1 MFEKGRR
8 KFIGLIG
15 SAAAWPLAA
24 RGQQPERM
32 RRIGVLMSVEENDP
46 EGKTQLSQFTQG
58 LAESGWTDGR
68 NLRMEIRW
76 GGGDVNRTRTFAKE
90 LVALKPDVILA
101 QGTPGTAALQRE
113 TRTIPIVFVIV
124 ADPVGP
130 GFVASL
136 PRPGGN
142 ITGFINSEA
151 VIAAKMLELLT
162 EIAPGLKRVA
172 MIFDPDTAP
181 GRGTYYF
188 RDFEAAARSSKLE
201 AIAAEARSDA
211 EIETVVTSLRG
222 EPRGGLVVTPDYFM
236 FNHSEQIISQAGRN
250 NVPAV
255 YPWRSVVARQ
265 DGLLSYG
272 PDLTDILR
280 RSAPYVDKILRGA
293 NPADLPVQVPVKF
306 EMAVNAKTAKVLGL
320 TVPLSILLRADEVID

>member
-1 MFEKGRR
+1 MASHIGRR
-8 KFIGLIG
+8 KFLATLGG
-15 SAAAWPLAA
+15 AAAAWPLAA
-24 RGQQPERM
+24 RAQQPERM

-68 NLRMEIRW
+68 NLRMEVRW

-90 LVALKPDVILA
+90 LVALQPDVILA

-130 GFVASL
+130 GFVAGL

-151 VIAAKMLELLT
+151 VIGAKMLELLT

-172 MIFDPDTAP
+172 MIFNPDTAP

-201 AIAAEARSDA
+201 LIDVSNLADDVE
-211 EIETVVTSLRG
+211 
-222 EPRGGLVVTPDYFM
+222 
-236 FNHSEQIISQAGRN
+236 
-250 NVPAV
+250 VP
-255 YPWRSVVARQ
+255 SF
-265 DGLLSYG
+265 
-272 PDLTDILR
+272 
-280 RSAPYVDKILRGA
+280 AP
-293 NPADLPVQVPVKF
+293 
-306 EMAVNAKTAKVLGL
+306 
-320 TVPLSILLRADEVID
+320 

>member
-1 MFEKGRR
+1 MRR
-8 KFIGLIG
+8 REFITLLGG
-15 SAAAWPLAA
+15 AAIWPLTAHA
-24 RGQQPERM
+24 QQPER
-32 RRIGVLMSVEENDP
+32 RRIGVLMGVEENDP

-58 LAESGWTDGR
+58 LAESGWIDGR
-68 NLRMEIRW
+68 NLRVEVRW

-90 LVALKPDVILA
+90 LVALQPDVILA

-151 VIAAKMLELLT
+151 VIGAKMLELLT

-172 MIFDPDTAP
+172 MIFNPDTAP

-188 RDFEAAARSSKLE
+188 RDFEAAARSTKVE
-201 AIAAEARSDA
+201 PIAARARSDA
-211 EIETVVTSLRG
+211 EIEAIITSLGRESG
-222 EPRGGLVVTPDYFM
+222 GGLVVMPDYFM
-236 FNHSEQIISQAGRN
+236 VNHVGPIILLAARN

-255 YPWRSVVARQ
+255 YPWRFVVAK
-265 DGLLSYG
+265 DGALLSYG
-272 PDLTDILR
+272 PDLRDIVR
-280 RSAPYVDKILRGA
+280 RGAPYVDRILRGEK
-293 NPADLPVQVPVKF
+293 PADLPVQVPVKF
-306 EMAVNAKTAKVLGL
+306 EMAVNAKTAKALGL
-320 TVPLSILLRADEVID
+320 TVPPSILVRADEVIE

>member
-1 MFEKGRR
+1 
-8 KFIGLIG
+8 
-15 SAAAWPLAA
+15 
-24 RGQQPERM
+24 
-32 RRIGVLMSVEENDP
+32 
-46 EGKTQLSQFTQG
+46 
-58 LAESGWTDGR
+58 
-68 NLRMEIRW
+68 MEIDTRSKRFSQCARTYAN
-76 GGGDVNRTRTFAKE
+76 VNE
-90 LVALKPDVILA
+90 CLLDDQMVALKPDVILA

-113 TRTIPIVFVIV
+113 TRTTPIVFVIV

-136 PRPGGN
+136 SRPGGN

-151 VIAAKMLELLT
+151 VIAAKMLEVLM

-172 MIFDPDTAP
+172 MLFNPDTAP

-201 AIAAEARSDA
+201 PIAADARSDA
-211 EIETVVTSLRG
+211 EIETVVTSLGG

-236 FNHSEQIISQAGRN
+236 FNHSEQIISQAARN

-272 PDLTDILR
+272 PDLVDIVR
-280 RSAPYVDKILRGA
+280 RSAPYVDKILRGEK
-293 NPADLPVQVPVKF
+293 PADLPVQVPVKF
-306 EMAVNAKTAKVLGL
+306 EMAVNARTAKALGL
-320 TVPLSILLRADEVID
+320 TVPPSILVRADEVIE

>member
-1 MFEKGRR
+1 
-8 KFIGLIG
+8 
-15 SAAAWPLAA
+15 
-24 RGQQPERM
+24 M
-32 RRIGVLMSVEENDP
+32 RRIGVLMSAEESDP
-46 EGKTQLSQFTQG
+46 EGKIQLSQFTQG

-68 NLRMEIRW
+68 NLRIDVRW

-90 LVALKPDVILA
+90 LVALQPDVILA

-162 EIAPGLKRVA
+162 EIAPELKRVA
-172 MIFDPDTAP
+172 MIFNPDTAP

-188 RDFEAAARSSKLE
+188 RDFEAAAPIVQIGTDRSG
-201 AIAAEARSDA
+201 RSQ
-211 EIETVVTSLRG
+211 RC
-222 EPRGGLVVTPDYFM
+222 RNR
-236 FNHSEQIISQAGRN
+236 NHRN
-250 NVPAV
+250 ITRRRAP
-255 YPWRSVVARQ
+255 
-265 DGLLSYG
+265 
-272 PDLTDILR
+272 R
-280 RSAPYVDKILRGA
+280 RSRCHARLLYVQSQRA
-293 NPADLPVQVPVKF
+293 NHIAGS
-306 EMAVNAKTAKVLGL
+306 AKQCTNR
-320 TVPLSILLRADEVID
+320 LSLEVRCC